1 MNLLIDTHLLL
12 WWLSG
17 GTKLPRR
24 AWGLMADASNQVFF
38 SASSIWEVSIKAA
51 LGKIE
56 ADPNE
61 MLVALQSGGFDE
73 LPVTA
78 RHASA
83 VMRLPD
89 HHRDPFDRMLVAQS
103 MVESLAL
110 LTDDRVLSQYGAAV
124 ILTN

>member
-1 MNLLIDTHLLL
+1 MAL
-12 WWLSG
+12 WRYQTPAARPG
-17 GTKLPRR
+17 PYCRCVEPG
-24 AWGLMADASNQVFF
+24 FF
-38 SASSIWEVSIKAA
+38 QRGQIWEVSIKAA

-73 LPVTA
+73 LAVTA
-78 RHASA
+78 RYASA

-124 ILTN
+124 ILAN